1 MNMDRIRVLQMI
13 DRPFLGG
20 GQAILL
26 SLARGLDQD
35 KFDVSIAAQGGGP
48 LEEEARRLG
57 LPFRTLPFE
66 KKMSR
71 GIVGTITDNLRRDPP
86 DVLHTHGGVA
96 GLYGRLAA
104 RRAKVRA
111 VVHTIH
117 GIHYLHYRNTA
128 LRWVYAAL
136 ERYCSRFTDTVVL
149 VSEGDLAE
157 AKRRRL
163 APEAKLKLVLNGVDV
178 SRLGTEEFRAKAG
191 ELGLRLNLRPPVVGT
206 VARLHRQ
213 KGVIHFMRAAVALRD
228 SHPEAQ
234 MVVVGGGGL
243 EAKLRAEAKK
253 IGLDRRFAILGERP
267 DARELLSLFD
277 VFVLPSLW
285 EGLPLVLIEAAALG
299 KPIVATDIDG
309 NRDIIADGETGLL
322 VPPGDP
328 AAIAS
333 AAGRLLDDPALSA
346 RLAARARAEI
356 PPRFGLDRMVRAYEE
371 VYRAALN

>member
-1 MNMDRIRVLQMI
+1 MKMNRIRVLQMI

-26 SLARGLDQD
+26 SLARGLDRD

-48 LEEEARRLG
+48 LEDEARRLG
-57 LPFRTLPFE
+57 FLFRTLPFG

-71 GIVGTITDNLRRDPP
+71 GVVGTITDNLRRDPP

-104 RRAKVRA
+104 RRAKIRA

-117 GIHYLHYRNTA
+117 GIHYLHYRNPA
-128 LRWVYAAL
+128 LRLVYAAL

-149 VSEGDLAE
+149 VSEGDLAK
-157 AKRRRL
+157 AKKRRL
-163 APEAKLKLVLNGVDV
+163 APDAKLKLVLNGADV
-178 SRLGTEEFRAKAG
+178 SRLETEEFRVKAG
-191 ELGLRLNLRPPVVGT
+191 EAWSRLNLRPPVIGT

-213 KGVIHFMRAAVALRD
+213 KGVIHFVRAAVALRD

-234 MVVVGGGGL
+234 IVVVGGGGL

-253 IGLDRRFAILGERP
+253 LGLDRRFAMLGERS

-309 NRDIIADGETGLL
+309 NREIVSAGQTGLL
-322 VPPGDP
+322 VDPGDP

-333 AAGRLLDDPALSA
+333 AVNRLLDDPALSA
-346 RLAARARAEI
+346 RLAACARAEI

-371 VYRAALN
+371 VYRTAL

>member
-1 MNMDRIRVLQMI
+1 MNRIRVLQMI

-26 SLARGLDQD
+26 SLARGLNRD
-35 KFDVSIAAQGGGP
+35 KFEVSIAAQGGGP
-48 LEEEARRLG
+48 LEDEVRRLG
-57 LPFRTLPFE
+57 FPFRTLPFE

-71 GIVGTITDNLRRDPP
+71 GLVGAITDNLRRDPP

-117 GIHYLHYRNTA
+117 GIHYLHYRHPA
-128 LRWVYAAL
+128 LRAVYAAL
-136 ERYCSRFTDTVVL
+136 ERYCSRFTNTLVL
-149 VSEGDLAE
+149 VSESDLVA
-157 AKRRRL
+157 AKKRRL
-163 APEAKLKLVLNGVDV
+163 APESKLKLILNGVDV
-178 SRLGTEEFRAKAG
+178 SRFGTEEFRAKAG
-191 ELGLRLNLRPPVVGT
+191 ESWSRLNLRPPVVGT

-213 KGVIHFMRAAVALRD
+213 KGVIYFLRAAVALRD
-228 SHPEAQ
+228 SHPEAH

-243 EAKLRAEAKK
+243 EAALRAEAKK
-253 IGLDRRFAILGERP
+253 NGLDRRLAILGERL

-322 VPPGDP
+322 VPSGDP
-328 AAIAS
+328 EAIAS
-333 AAGRLLDDPALSA
+333 AIGRLLDDPALSV
-346 RLAARARAEI
+346 RLAGRARTEI

-371 VYRAALN
+371 IYLAAL